1 MKKEE
6 LKRIA
11 KRAERSALRLD
22 FFLGG
27 VRDEIRNIKRISKA
41 NGDDGAYGAKILET
55 FCSLIGEE
63 IEDIF
68 DIKYDIN
75 NSIKK

>member
-1 MKKEE
+1 MKKRD
-6 LKRIA
+6 LQRIA
-11 KRAERSALRLD
+11 NSAEKSALRLD

-27 VRDEIRNIKRISKA
+27 LRDEIRSIRRISKA

-63 IEDIF
+63 IEELF
-68 DIKYDIN
+68 QMKYDIN
-75 NSIKK
+75 ESIDE